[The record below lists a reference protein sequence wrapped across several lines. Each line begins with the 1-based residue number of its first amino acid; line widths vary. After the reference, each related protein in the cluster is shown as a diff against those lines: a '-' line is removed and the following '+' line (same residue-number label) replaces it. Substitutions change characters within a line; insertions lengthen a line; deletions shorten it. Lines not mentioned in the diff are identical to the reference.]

1 MALAFKIF
9 FFFLGLYPWHMEIP
23 KLGVE
28 SELQLLAY
36 ATARAMADLSH
47 VCDPHHSLQPCRI
60 LLSTEQGQGL
70 NLHPCV
76 YWLDS

>member
-36 ATARAMADLSH
+36 ATARAMLDLNHICSQ
-47 VCDPHHSLQPCRI
+47 HHTLWQCQ
-60 LLSTEQGQGL
+60 LSEAR
-70 NLHPCV
+70 
-76 YWLDS
+76 D